1 MNKQQF
7 EDGECIDLWFILLV
21 VSIIVLLGMVL
32 WFIESESED

>member
-21 VSIIVLLGMVL
+21 VSIIVLLDMVL
-32 WFIESESED
+32 WSMREEDED